1 MPESLELSYSECE
14 TLLRAGVVG
23 RVALSTPDGPQ
34 IVPVNYS
41 IVDSAIIVRTS
52 AYSLLGTYG
61 RGATLAFE
69 VDHFDQDNHR
79 GWSVVARGR
88 ADVVADQEDLDHIR
102 KVWEP
107 RPWAGGVRGLFM
119 RIPWTELTGRQL
131 GRGWQPLAELAYR
144 RVV

>member
-1 MPESLELSYSECE
+1 MPDSHELSYSECE

-23 RVALSTPDGPQ
+23 RIALSTPTGPH

-41 IVDSAIIVRTS
+41 IVDSEIIVRTS
-52 AYSLLGTYG
+52 AYSVLGTYG
-61 RGATLAFE
+61 RDATLAFE
-69 VDHFDQDNHR
+69 VDHLDLQNQR

-88 ADVVADQEDLDHIR
+88 ADVITEQTELEHVR

-107 RPWAGGVRGLFM
+107 RPWAGGTRGLFL
-119 RIPWTELTGRQL
+119 RIRWTELSGRQL
-131 GRGWQPLAELAYR
+131 GDGWQPLGELPYR